1 MSAERL
7 QGTTEAVREILEHNK
22 KSRDDDNFLYYLV
35 LKHCG
40 EKNGIDIES
49 MSMPRFLLNMR
60 KYGFPPFE
68 SVRRARQKI
77 QHDHPEFAGSKTVE
91 GKRRMEEDV
100 YRSYA
105 LSKGE

>member
-7 QGTTEAVREILEHNK
+7 QGTSEAVKNALEVYPA
-22 KSRDDDNFLYYLV
+22 SRDDDNFLYYMV
-35 LKHCG
+35 LKSYG

-60 KYGFPPFE
+60 AYGFPPFE

-77 QHDHPEFAGSKTVE
+77 QHNHPELAGTKTVE

-105 LSKGE
+105 LSKEE

>member
-7 QGTTEAVREILEHNK
+7 QGTSEAVKNALEVYPA
-22 KSRDDDNFLYYLV
+22 SRDDDNFLYYMV
-35 LKHCG
+35 LKSYG
-40 EKNGIDIES
+40 EKNGMDIES

-60 KYGFPPFE
+60 AYGFTPFE

-77 QHDHPEFAGSKTVE
+77 QHNHPELAGTKTVE